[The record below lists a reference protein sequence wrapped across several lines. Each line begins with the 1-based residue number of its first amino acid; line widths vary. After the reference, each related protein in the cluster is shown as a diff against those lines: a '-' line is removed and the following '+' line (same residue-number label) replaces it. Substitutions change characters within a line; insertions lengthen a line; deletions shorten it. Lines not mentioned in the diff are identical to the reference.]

1 MSALNAPQFQDEIK
15 ARRYLE
21 KLRWADGRFCPHCG
35 DIGNSGALE
44 GEKHRDGLYKCYAC
58 REQFTVTVGTVFE
71 SSHIPLHQW
80 LQAAYL
86 MCTSK
91 KGISSKQLQRMLQL
105 KSYKSAWF
113 LSHRLRFAMAQPDS
127 APMGEGGGIVEAD
140 EAYIGRKPGRRKARA
155 GAGHKNV
162 VFSLIE
168 RGGNVKS
175 FHITGKTFPGIKK
188 ALLGSVSKDAVL
200 MTDDA
205 RMYRKVG
212 RPFADHQAVNHSA
225 GEYVRG
231 EAHTNTIENFFS
243 VFKRGMIGTYQHCGS
258 QHLHRYLAEFD
269 FRHNS
274 RSALGVEDA
283 ERTTRALLGIEGK
296 RLTYKAPVKKDL

>member
-58 REQFTVTVGTVFE
+58 REQFTVTLGTVFE
-71 SSHIPLHQW
+71 SSHIPLHKW
-80 LQAAYL
+80 LLAAYL

-91 KGISSKQLQRMLQL
+91 KGISSMQLQRMLQL

-127 APMGEGGGIVEAD
+127 APMGANGGIVEAD
-140 EAYIGRKPGRRKARA
+140 ETYIGRKPGRRKARA

-168 RGGNVKS
+168 RGGKVKS
-175 FHITGKTFPGIKK
+175 VHITGKTFPGIKK
-188 ALLGSVSKDAVL
+188 ALMGSVSKDAVL

-205 RMYRKVG
+205 RMYKKIG
-212 RPFADHQAVNHSA
+212 RPFADHQSVNHSA
-225 GEYVRG
+225 HEYVRG

-283 ERTTRALLGIEGK
+283 ERTMRALLGIEGK
-296 RLTYKAPVKKDL
+296 RLTYKAPIKKAE